1 MEEKKLKVLF
11 FIDRLLWGGIQSL
24 VYDILKHNDN
34 QRMKIDILNLD
45 DGKEYPLTNT
55 LKEMGI
61 NVYQLKDTWIRTLF
75 DFPNYFEQIDK
86 FFAAHHDYDV
96 VHMHSS
102 SKNYYILKAAKKY
115 GIPVRVAHAHST
127 GFMSHNPVSILV
139 GNLMKC
145 YLKHCVTHCCGCS
158 QMACEWLFGKGSVER
173 GSAIVIPNAIYSTP
187 FLYNEKIRD
196 EVRKEFQLEDKFVI
210 GNVGR
215 LERPKNHDFLIDIF
229 VEITKRKANAF
240 LLLVGTGSL
249 QTTIEQKVA
258 ALKLTDKVKFLG
270 FRDDRNRILQ
280 AMDSF
285 VFPSLYEGFGIGV
298 IEAEAA
304 GLPVFASVNVP
315 KDVKF
320 TPDIFFLSLQQ
331 PAELWADAIVKKGQ
345 IIRKDMSEE
354 IKKAGFEIQNMIDN
368 FYRMYTSQ
376 PKNIR
381 NL

>member
-45 DGKEYPLTNT
+45 DGKEYSLTNT

-61 NVYQLKDTWIRTLF
+61 NVYQLKNTWIRTLF

-115 GIPVRVAHAHST
+115 GIPVRVAHSHNT
-127 GFMSHNPVSILV
+127 GFQTHNPLSIFI
-139 GNLMKC
+139 GDLMKRP
-145 YLKHCVTHCCGCS
+145 LKRYATHCCGCS
-158 QMACEWLFGKGSVER
+158 NLACEWMFGKGCVEQ
-173 GSAIVIPNAIYSTP
+173 GKAKVILNAINSQP
-187 FLYNEKIRD
+187 FIYDKEI
-196 EVRKEFQLEDKFVI
+196 RKEIRKELDIEDKFVI
-210 GNVGR
+210 GHIGR
-215 LERPKNHDFLIDIF
+215 LERQKNHDFLIDIF
-229 VEITKRKANAF
+229 GEVAKLKNNAY

-249 QTTIEQKVA
+249 QRMLEQKVA
-258 ALKLTDKVKFLG
+258 ALGLADKVIFLG
-270 FRDDRNRILQ
+270 FREDRNRILQ
-280 AMDSF
+280 AMDCF

-298 IEAEAA
+298 IEAQTS
-304 GLPVFASVNVP
+304 GLPVFTSGNVP

-320 TPDIFFLSLQQ
+320 TPETHFISLEQSPQ
-331 PAELWADAIVKKGQ
+331 EWAKAIVKKGQ
-345 IIRKDMSEE
+345 IERKDMTKE
-354 IKKAGFEIQNMIDN
+354 IQKTGFEIQTLIDN
-368 FYRMYTSQ
+368 LYKLYTE
-376 PKNIR
+376 K
-381 NL
+381 

>member
-61 NVYQLKDTWIRTLF
+61 NVYQLKNTWIRTLF

-139 GNLMKC
+139 GNLMKY

-173 GSAIVIPNAIYSTP
+173 GNAIVIPNAIYSTP

-229 VEITKRKANAF
+229 AEITKRKANAF

-298 IEAEAA
+298 IEAAAA

-320 TPDIFFLSLQQ
+320 TPDTFFLSLQQ
-331 PAELWADAIVKKGQ
+331 PAELWADTIVKKGQ

>member
-127 GFMSHNPVSILV
+127 GFMSHNPVPILV

-229 VEITKRKANAF
+229 AEITKRKANAF

-258 ALKLTDKVKFLG
+258 ALKLTDKVRFLG

-320 TPDIFFLSLQQ
+320 TPDTFFLSLQQ
-331 PAELWADAIVKKGQ
+331 PAELWADTIVKKGQ